1 MNRLLIT
8 YRDVEA
14 LSGPSRRLSI
24 DPEMGR
30 GQFPL
35 PVKVGLKAVRWV
47 ESEIRDWIKGR
58 ITEDRERRAEPGWR
72 VSHVQAKIRPRCAR
86 GRIGR
91 RRGTGARPVA
101 S

>member
-14 LSGPSRRLSI
+14 LTGFKKAFIYR
-24 DPEMGR
+24 EMGR

-58 ITEDRERRAEPGWR
+58 ITEDRERRAD
-72 VSHVQAKIRPRCAR
+72 QA
-86 GRIGR
+86 GG
-91 RRGTGARPVA
+91 
-101 S
+101 

>member
-14 LSGPSRRLSI
+14 LTGFKKAFIYR
-24 DPEMGR
+24 EMER

-35 PVKVGLKAVRWV
+35 PVKVGSKAVRWV
-47 ESEIRDWIKGR
+47 ESEIRNWIEGR
-58 ITEDRERRAEPGWR
+58 IIEDRERRAGE
-72 VSHVQAKIRPRCAR
+72 A
-86 GRIGR
+86 
-91 RRGTGARPVA
+91 TA